1 MVELERLF
9 AQAVTAD
16 ELAQFETYFRLLVE
30 WNERLNLTAITDRE
44 GVFGKHFLDS
54 LVVRDLPE
62 WQHCVKTSGRVAD
75 VGTGAGFPGLPL
87 AICYPNVQ
95 FTLADS
101 LQKRLT
107 FLAEV
112 IEQLGLKNIRL
123 VHGRAEDLARDP
135 KYRNRFDIVM
145 ARAVARLNVLLEWTA
160 PFAKVNGHVLSYKG
174 PGVEEEL
181 PEAKRAAELL
191 RASVARVELRELP
204 LAIGSRSIV
213 VIRQLATTPK
223 EFPRK
228 AGTASKNPLG
238 VTTSKE

>member
-1 MVELERLF
+1 MGELERLL
-9 AQAVTAD
+9 AESVTED
-16 ELAQFETYFRLLVE
+16 QLAQFETYFRLLVD
-30 WNERLNLTAITDRE
+30 WNERVNLTAITDRE

-62 WQHCVKTSGRVAD
+62 WKRCVETSGRVAD

-87 AICYPNVQ
+87 AICYPNVE
-95 FTLADS
+95 FTLCDS

-112 IEQLGLKNIRL
+112 IQQLGLTNVRL

-135 KYRNRFDIVM
+135 VFRNRFDVVI
-145 ARAVARLNVLLEWTA
+145 ARSVARLNVLLGWTTPLA
-160 PFAKVNGHVLSYKG
+160 QVNGHVLSYKG

-181 PEAKRAAELL
+181 PEAKRAAALL
-191 RASVARVELRELP
+191 RASLTRVELRELP
-204 LAIGSRSIV
+204 LSIGSRSIV
-213 VIRQLATTPK
+213 VIRQLAPTPK

-238 VTTSKE
+238 DGVRKA